1 MSSDSLDPETETE
14 SGRSFYNGDV
24 ADLVSLLAK
33 IQKTKGLNWIVYQDE
48 NKNPGKSK
56 MIRDD
61 VAPNLEVL
69 KIIHDVQA
77 NLNFSGNKVKEIMEK
92 ITITMNFAGPGPAMK
107 KSWIDTM
114 TIRWRNLC
122 SNVRQQAIRK
132 PPPHWIKKTMP
143 WIVSDSVGD

>member
-48 NKNPGKSK
+48 NPHSGKSK

-69 KIIHDVQA
+69 KIIHDAQA

-92 ITITMNFAGPGPAMK
+92 ITITNKMKFAGPGPAMK
-107 KSWIDTM
+107 QS
-114 TIRWRNLC
+114 C
-122 SNVRQQAIRK
+122 
-132 PPPHWIKKTMP
+132 PC
-143 WIVSDSVGD
+143 